1 MKNFNGL
8 SEEKVDELILN
19 YLTTN
24 KFQSSLN
31 SLIISTLSQ
40 KKNMSLDRDGLSNQI
55 ISHQYIKD
63 VENEILQN
71 LFEAFDIENY
81 DTNELIN
88 LKYKS
93 IIGSNQNNLNSQS
106 LLNNNSPLNSINSTI
121 NNNITNMKLLSTLLE
136 DFNYCPFKPDNY
148 LKIESYIGDLSNFD
162 VELLLNCGKI
172 DEILEKVNQFIKLGC
187 SKDLFLNSNLI
198 NFFNKLSMGSNT
210 VVLCKSIN
218 IFLDYFSGIVGKFYE
233 SSFDITK
240 FYKLSYNVECLNKL
254 VMKFYEN
261 PDVHLRKIDEKLVKG
276 IVDKIFETIMKNYSP
291 NNPVYISD
299 YSPEDDGKDSSN
311 EFGLSTNYILL
322 LFFILDRH
330 FSVFKVL
337 FRISTLRKYILPKF
351 EGNNMIKTLPFLD
364 MVSCIASLNK
374 KFCFLWYHSSVLE
387 KLYSAKKINKKFLLY
402 CWISIKLNFLGL
414 ILRYKSL
421 RNKFYETIKEVDSS
435 LNCFLHFRNV
445 LALTVDLVLESNKDF
460 DDYQRDNLFYLTK
473 EILCDFIL
481 YCEDKDCCEKKYYLI
496 KEINEKESLKKNKM
510 IKYLIE
516 DLKLALNENIYTHG
530 IDNKIKN
537 EDNNEYEEEEKLKNN
552 LNNINNINN
561 INDNNEI
568 NDNND
573 NNDNSDIKNEN
584 SINDNKINSI
594 NIDNND

>member
-93 IIGSNQNNLNSQS
+93 IIGSNQNTLNNQS
-106 LLNNNSPLNSINSTI
+106 LLNPNSPLNSVNSTI
-121 NNNITNMKLLSTLLE
+121 NNNITNMKLLSVLLE
-136 DFNYCPFKPDNY
+136 DLKTCPFKPENY

-198 NFFNKLSMGSNT
+198 NFFNKLSLGSNT

-218 IFLDYFSGIVGKFYE
+218 IFLDYFSGIVSKFYE

-261 PDVHLRKIDEKLVKG
+261 PDVHLRKIDEKLVKS
-276 IVDKIFETIMKNYSP
+276 IVDKIFEAIMKNYSP

-299 YSPEDDGKDSSN
+299 YSPDDDDSKESSS

-421 RNKFYETIKEVDSS
+421 RNKFYETIKEVDAS

-460 DDYQRDNLFYLTK
+460 EDYQRDNLFYLTK

-481 YCEDKDCCEKKYYLI
+481 YCDDRDCCEKKYYLI
-496 KEINEKESLKKNKM
+496 KEINAKDSLKKNKM

-516 DLKLALNENIYTHG
+516 DLKLALNENIYTH
-530 IDNKIKN
+530 DVSQDKDKEKSEDIKEN
-537 EDNNEYEEEEKLKNN
+537 VEDEEKAKINISNISKNQTVSSH
-552 LNNINNINN
+552 NINP
-561 INDNNEI
+561 
-568 NDNND
+568 
-573 NNDNSDIKNEN
+573 
-584 SINDNKINSI
+584 I
-594 NIDNND
+594 NIEKK

>member
-93 IIGSNQNNLNSQS
+93 IVGSNPNNVNVQSILNS
-106 LLNNNSPLNSINSTI
+106 NSPLNSVNSTM
-121 NNNITNMKLLSTLLE
+121 NNNITNVKLLSALIE

-172 DEILEKVNQFIKLGC
+172 DEILEKVNQFIKLRC

-233 SSFDITK
+233 SAFDITK

-261 PDVHLRKIDEKLVKG
+261 SDVHLRKIDEKLVKG

-299 YSPEDDGKDSSN
+299 YSPEDDGGKEGSN

-337 FRISTLRKYILPKF
+337 FRLSTLRKYILPKF

-530 IDNKIKN
+530 IDKKIKN
-537 EDNNEYEEEEKLKNN
+537 DEINEFEEDEKIKNN
-552 LNNINNINN
+552 NSIN
-561 INDNNEI
+561 
-568 NDNND
+568 
-573 NNDNSDIKNEN
+573 NSDIKNEN
-584 SINDNKINSI
+584 NNSDNNINFINDDK
-594 NIDNND
+594 

>member
-81 DTNELIN
+81 DTNELLN

-93 IIGSNQNNLNSQS
+93 IIGSNQNNLNATS
-106 LLNNNSPLNSINSTI
+106 LLNTNSPLNSVNSTM
-121 NNNITNMKLLSTLLE
+121 NNNITSIKLLSALLE
-136 DFNYCPFKPDNY
+136 DFNSCPFKPDNY

-162 VELLLNCGKI
+162 VELLLGCGKI
-172 DEILEKVNQFIKLGC
+172 DEILDKVNQFIKLGC

-198 NFFNKLSMGSNT
+198 NFFNKLSLGSNT

-261 PDVHLRKIDEKLVKG
+261 SDVHLRKIDEKLVKG

-299 YSPEDDGKDSSN
+299 YNPDEDGGKDNTN

-337 FRISTLRKYILPKF
+337 FRLSTLRKYILPKF

-421 RNKFYETIKEVDSS
+421 RNKFYETIKEVDAS

-481 YCEDKDCCEKKYYLI
+481 YCDNKDCCEKKYYLI
-496 KEINEKESLKKNKM
+496 KEINDKESLKKNKM

-530 IDNKIKN
+530 IDKKDKN
-537 EDNNEYEEEEKLKNN
+537 EFEEDEKQK
-552 LNNINNINN
+552 
-561 INDNNEI
+561 
-568 NDNND
+568 
-573 NNDNSDIKNEN
+573 
-584 SINDNKINSI
+584 NDNKIEESDTGAININSI
-594 NIDNND
+594 NIKRNEEDQKE

>member
-40 KKNMSLDRDGLSNQI
+40 KKNMSLDRDGLANQI

-93 IIGSNQNNLNSQS
+93 IVGSNQNTLSNQS
-106 LLNNNSPLNSINSTI
+106 LLNANSPLNSVNSTM
-121 NNNITNMKLLSTLLE
+121 NNNITNMKLLSVLLD
-136 DFNYCPFKPDNY
+136 DFKTCPFKPDNY

-198 NFFNKLSMGSNT
+198 NFFNKLSLGSNT

-261 PDVHLRKIDEKLVKG
+261 PDVHLRKIDEKLVKS
-276 IVDKIFETIMKNYSP
+276 IVDKLFETIMKNYSP

-299 YSPEDDGKDSSN
+299 YSPEDDDGINGSN

-322 LFFILDRH
+322 LFFLLDRH

-337 FRISTLRKYILPKF
+337 FRVSTLRKFILPKF

-387 KLYSAKKINKKFLLY
+387 KLYQGKKINKKFLLY

-421 RNKFYETIKEVDSS
+421 RSKFYETIKEVDSS

-460 DDYQRDNLFYLTK
+460 EDYQRDNLFYLTK

-481 YCEDKDCCEKKYYLI
+481 YCDDKDCCEKKYYLI
-496 KEINEKESLKKNKM
+496 KEINAKESLKKNKM

-516 DLKLALNENIYTHG
+516 DLKLALNENIYTYE
-530 IDNKIKN
+530 INKTKN
-537 EDNNEYEEEEKLKNN
+537 EEIKENIEQDDKAKINVSENPKNIS
-552 LNNINNINN
+552 INS
-561 INDNNEI
+561 NEI
-568 NDNND
+568 NPV
-573 NNDNSDIKNEN
+573 NEE
-584 SINDNKINSI
+584 KK
-594 NIDNND
+594 

>member
-81 DTNELIN
+81 DTNELLN

-93 IIGSNQNNLNSQS
+93 IIGSNQNNLNATS
-106 LLNNNSPLNSINSTI
+106 LLNTNSPLNSVNSTM
-121 NNNITNMKLLSTLLE
+121 NNNITSIKLLSALLE
-136 DFNYCPFKPDNY
+136 DFNSCPFKPDNY

-162 VELLLNCGKI
+162 VELLLGCGKI

-198 NFFNKLSMGSNT
+198 NFFNKLSLGSNT

-261 PDVHLRKIDEKLVKG
+261 SDVHLRKIDEKLVKG

-299 YSPEDDGKDSSN
+299 YNPDEDGGKDNTN

-337 FRISTLRKYILPKF
+337 FRLSTLRKYILPKF

-421 RNKFYETIKEVDSS
+421 RNKFYETIKEVDAS

-481 YCEDKDCCEKKYYLI
+481 YCDNKDCCEKKYYLI
-496 KEINEKESLKKNKM
+496 KEINDKESLKKNKM

-530 IDNKIKN
+530 IDKKDKSEFEEDEKQKNGNKIEESN
-537 EDNNEYEEEEKLKNN
+537 EN
-552 LNNINNINN
+552 
-561 INDNNEI
+561 
-568 NDNND
+568 NND
-573 NNDNSDIKNEN
+573 AGLNIN
-584 SINDNKINSI
+584 SINDNKNEE
-594 NIDNND
+594 DKKE

>member
-93 IIGSNQNNLNSQS
+93 IIGSNPNNANGQS
-106 LLNNNSPLNSINSTI
+106 LLNSNSPLNSVNSTM
-121 NNNITNMKLLSTLLE
+121 NNNITNVKLLSALIE

-172 DEILEKVNQFIKLGC
+172 DEILEKVNKFIKLGC

-233 SSFDITK
+233 SAFDITK

-261 PDVHLRKIDEKLVKG
+261 SDVHLRKIDEKLVKG

-299 YSPEDDGKDSSN
+299 YSPDDDGGKESSN

-337 FRISTLRKYILPKF
+337 FRLSTLRKYILPKF

-516 DLKLALNENIYTHG
+516 DLKLALNENIYTHD
-530 IDNKIKN
+530 IEKN
-537 EDNNEYEEEEKLKNN
+537 IQKEEKIENEEDEK
-552 LNNINNINN
+552 LNNNNNITNN
-561 INDNNEI
+561 SE
-568 NDNND
+568 
-573 NNDNSDIKNEN
+573 IKNEN
-584 SINDNKINSI
+584 NVSNNNINSI
-594 NIDNND
+594 NDDKNNQ

>member
-40 KKNMSLDRDGLSNQI
+40 KKNMSLDRDGLANQI

-93 IIGSNQNNLNSQS
+93 IVGSNQNTLSNQS
-106 LLNNNSPLNSINSTI
+106 LLNANSPLNSVNSTM
-121 NNNITNMKLLSTLLE
+121 NNNITNMKLLSVLLD
-136 DFNYCPFKPDNY
+136 DFKTCPFKPDNY

-198 NFFNKLSMGSNT
+198 NFFNKLSLGSNT

-261 PDVHLRKIDEKLVKG
+261 PDVHLRKIDEKLVKS
-276 IVDKIFETIMKNYSP
+276 IVDKLFETIMKNYSP

-299 YSPEDDGKDSSN
+299 YSPEDDDGINGSN

-322 LFFILDRH
+322 LFFLLDRH

-337 FRISTLRKYILPKF
+337 FRVSTLRKFILPKF

-387 KLYSAKKINKKFLLY
+387 KLYQGKKINKKFLLY

-421 RNKFYETIKEVDSS
+421 RSKFYETIKEVDSS

-460 DDYQRDNLFYLTK
+460 EDYQRDNLFYLTK

-496 KEINEKESLKKNKM
+496 KEINAKESLKKNKM

-516 DLKLALNENIYTHG
+516 DLKLALNENIYTYE
-530 IDNKIKN
+530 INKTKN
-537 EDNNEYEEEEKLKNN
+537 EEIKENIEQDDKAKINLSENPKNIS
-552 LNNINNINN
+552 INS
-561 INDNNEI
+561 NEI
-568 NDNND
+568 NPV
-573 NNDNSDIKNEN
+573 NEE
-584 SINDNKINSI
+584 KK
-594 NIDNND
+594 

>member
-81 DTNELIN
+81 DTNELLN

-93 IIGSNQNNLNSQS
+93 IIGSNQNNLNATS
-106 LLNNNSPLNSINSTI
+106 LLNTNSPLNSVNSTM
-121 NNNITNMKLLSTLLE
+121 NNNITSIKLLSALLE
-136 DFNYCPFKPDNY
+136 DFNSCPFKPDNY

-162 VELLLNCGKI
+162 VELLLGCGKI

-198 NFFNKLSMGSNT
+198 NFFNKLSLGSNT

-261 PDVHLRKIDEKLVKG
+261 SDVHLRKIDEKLVKG

-299 YSPEDDGKDSSN
+299 YNPDEDGGKDNTN

-337 FRISTLRKYILPKF
+337 FRLSTLRKYILPKF

-421 RNKFYETIKEVDSS
+421 RNKFYETIKEVDAS

-481 YCEDKDCCEKKYYLI
+481 YCDNKDCCEKKYYLI
-496 KEINEKESLKKNKM
+496 KEINDKESLKKNKM

-530 IDNKIKN
+530 IDKKDKN
-537 EDNNEYEEEEKLKNN
+537 EFEGDEKQK
-552 LNNINNINN
+552 
-561 INDNNEI
+561 
-568 NDNND
+568 
-573 NNDNSDIKNEN
+573 
-584 SINDNKINSI
+584 NDNKIEESNDNKYGGI
-594 NIDNND
+594 NINSMIDNKNEEDKKE

>member
-93 IIGSNQNNLNSQS
+93 IVGSNQNTLNNQS
-106 LLNNNSPLNSINSTI
+106 LLNSNSPLNSVNSTL
-121 NNNITNMKLLSTLLE
+121 NNNITNMKLLTVLLE
-136 DFNYCPFKPDNY
+136 DFKSCSFKPDNY

-198 NFFNKLSMGSNT
+198 NFFNKLSLGSNT

-261 PDVHLRKIDEKLVKG
+261 PDVHLRKIDEKLVKS

-299 YSPEDDGKDSSN
+299 YSPEDEDGKDASN

-337 FRISTLRKYILPKF
+337 FRVSTLRKFILPKF

-421 RNKFYETIKEVDSS
+421 RKKFYETIKEVDSS

-460 DDYQRDNLFYLTK
+460 EDYQRDNLFYLTK

-481 YCEDKDCCEKKYYLI
+481 YCDDRDCCEKKYYLI
-496 KEINEKESLKKNKM
+496 KEINAKESLKKNKM

-516 DLKLALNENIYTHG
+516 DLKLALNENIYTHV
-530 IDNKIKN
+530 IDTNKTEEIK
-537 EDNNEYEEEEKLKNN
+537 ETIEQDDKAKNN
-552 LNNINNINN
+552 TSDTAKNISINSNNINPIT
-561 INDNNEI
+561 
-568 NDNND
+568 
-573 NNDNSDIKNEN
+573 NEN
-584 SINDNKINSI
+584 K
-594 NIDNND
+594 

>member
-1 MKNFNGL
+1 
-8 SEEKVDELILN
+8 
-19 YLTTN
+19 
-24 KFQSSLN
+24 
-31 SLIISTLSQ
+31 
-40 KKNMSLDRDGLSNQI
+40 MSLDRDGLSNQI

-81 DTNELIN
+81 DTNELLN

-93 IIGSNQNNLNSQS
+93 IIGSNQNNLNATS
-106 LLNNNSPLNSINSTI
+106 LLNINSPLNSVNSTM
-121 NNNITNMKLLSTLLE
+121 NNNITSIKLLSALLE
-136 DFNYCPFKPDNY
+136 DFNSCPFKPDNY

-162 VELLLNCGKI
+162 VELLLGCGKI

-198 NFFNKLSMGSNT
+198 NFFNKLSLGSNT

-261 PDVHLRKIDEKLVKG
+261 SDVHLRKIDEKLVKG

-299 YSPEDDGKDSSN
+299 YNPDEDGGKDNTN

-337 FRISTLRKYILPKF
+337 FRLSTLRKYILPKF

-421 RNKFYETIKEVDSS
+421 RNKFYETIKEVDAS

-481 YCEDKDCCEKKYYLI
+481 YCDNKDCCEKKYYLI
-496 KEINEKESLKKNKM
+496 KEINDKESLKKNKM

-530 IDNKIKN
+530 IDKKDKNEFEEDEKQKNENKIEESDTGAINISSINIKKN
-537 EDNNEYEEEEKLKNN
+537 EENNENEEDEKLKNN
-552 LNNINNINN
+552 NSNNS
-561 INDNNEI
+561 E
-568 NDNND
+568 
-573 NNDNSDIKNEN
+573 IKNEN
-584 SINDNKINSI
+584 SISNNNINSI
-594 NIDNND
+594 NIEKNDE

>member
-93 IIGSNQNNLNSQS
+93 IVGSNQNTLNNQS
-106 LLNNNSPLNSINSTI
+106 LLNSNSPLNSVNSTL
-121 NNNITNMKLLSTLLE
+121 NNNITNMKLLTVLLE
-136 DFNYCPFKPDNY
+136 DFKSCSFKPDNY

-198 NFFNKLSMGSNT
+198 NFFNKLSLGSNT

-261 PDVHLRKIDEKLVKG
+261 PDVHLRKIDEKLVKS

-299 YSPEDDGKDSSN
+299 YSPEDDDGKDASN

-337 FRISTLRKYILPKF
+337 FRVSTLRKFILPKF

-421 RNKFYETIKEVDSS
+421 RKKFYETIKEVDSS

-460 DDYQRDNLFYLTK
+460 EDYQRDNLFYLTK

-496 KEINEKESLKKNKM
+496 KEINAKESLKKNKM

-516 DLKLALNENIYTHG
+516 DLKLALNENIYTHVV
-530 IDNKIKN
+530 
-537 EDNNEYEEEEKLKNN
+537 DNNKTEEIKESIEQDDKAKINTSDTAKNFSIN
-552 LNNINNINN
+552 SNNINPINN
-561 INDNNEI
+561 
-568 NDNND
+568 
-573 NNDNSDIKNEN
+573 EN
-584 SINDNKINSI
+584 K
-594 NIDNND
+594 

>member
-93 IIGSNQNNLNSQS
+93 IVGSNPNNVNAQSILNS
-106 LLNNNSPLNSINSTI
+106 NSPLNSVNSTM
-121 NNNITNMKLLSTLLE
+121 NNNITNVKLLSALIE

-172 DEILEKVNQFIKLGC
+172 DEILEKVNQFIKLRC

-233 SSFDITK
+233 SAFDITK

-261 PDVHLRKIDEKLVKG
+261 SDVHLRKIDEKLVKG

-299 YSPEDDGKDSSN
+299 YSPEDDGGKESSN

-337 FRISTLRKYILPKF
+337 FRLSTLRKYILPKF

-530 IDNKIKN
+530 IDKKIKN
-537 EDNNEYEEEEKLKNN
+537 DEVNEFEEDEKIKNN
-552 LNNINNINN
+552 NSNN
-561 INDNNEI
+561 
-568 NDNND
+568 
-573 NNDNSDIKNEN
+573 NSDIKNEN
-584 SINDNKINSI
+584 NNSDNNINFINDDK
-594 NIDNND
+594 

>member
-81 DTNELIN
+81 DTNELLN

-93 IIGSNQNNLNSQS
+93 IIGSNQNNLNATS
-106 LLNNNSPLNSINSTI
+106 LLNTNSPLNSVNSTM
-121 NNNITNMKLLSTLLE
+121 NNNITSIKLLSALLE
-136 DFNYCPFKPDNY
+136 DFNSCPFKPDNY

-162 VELLLNCGKI
+162 VELLLGCGKI

-198 NFFNKLSMGSNT
+198 NFFNKLSLGSNT

-261 PDVHLRKIDEKLVKG
+261 SDVHLRKIDEKLVKG

-299 YSPEDDGKDSSN
+299 YNPDEDGGKDNTN

-337 FRISTLRKYILPKF
+337 FRLSTLRKYILPKF

-421 RNKFYETIKEVDSS
+421 RNKFYETIKEVDAS

-481 YCEDKDCCEKKYYLI
+481 YCDNKDCCEKKYYLI
-496 KEINEKESLKKNKM
+496 KEINDKESLKKNKM

-530 IDNKIKN
+530 IDKKDKN
-537 EDNNEYEEEEKLKNN
+537 EFEEDEKQK
-552 LNNINNINN
+552 
-561 INDNNEI
+561 
-568 NDNND
+568 
-573 NNDNSDIKNEN
+573 
-584 SINDNKINSI
+584 NDNKIEESDTSAININSI
-594 NIDNND
+594 NIKSNEEDQKE

>member
-40 KKNMSLDRDGLSNQI
+40 KKNMSLDRDGLANQI

-93 IIGSNQNNLNSQS
+93 IVGSNQNTLSNQS
-106 LLNNNSPLNSINSTI
+106 LLNANSPLNSVNSTM
-121 NNNITNMKLLSTLLE
+121 NNNITNMKLLSVLLD
-136 DFNYCPFKPDNY
+136 DFKTCPFKPDNY

-198 NFFNKLSMGSNT
+198 NFFNKLSLGSNT

-261 PDVHLRKIDEKLVKG
+261 PDAHLRKIDEKLVKR
-276 IVDKIFETIMKNYSP
+276 IVDKLFETIMKNYSP

-299 YSPEDDGKDSSN
+299 YSPEDDDGINGSN

-322 LFFILDRH
+322 LFFLLDRH

-337 FRISTLRKYILPKF
+337 FRVSTLRKFILPKF

-387 KLYSAKKINKKFLLY
+387 KLYQGKKINKKFLLY

-421 RNKFYETIKEVDSS
+421 RSKFYETIKEVDSS

-460 DDYQRDNLFYLTK
+460 EDYQRDNLFYLTK

-481 YCEDKDCCEKKYYLI
+481 YCDDKDCCEKKYYLI
-496 KEINEKESLKKNKM
+496 KEINAKESLKKNKM

-516 DLKLALNENIYTHG
+516 DLKLALNENIYTYE
-530 IDNKIKN
+530 INKTKN
-537 EDNNEYEEEEKLKNN
+537 EEIKENIEQDDKAKINVSENPKNIS
-552 LNNINNINN
+552 INS
-561 INDNNEI
+561 NEI
-568 NDNND
+568 NPV
-573 NNDNSDIKNEN
+573 NEE
-584 SINDNKINSI
+584 KK
-594 NIDNND
+594 

>member
-40 KKNMSLDRDGLSNQI
+40 KKNMSLDRDGLANQI

-93 IIGSNQNNLNSQS
+93 IVGSNQNTLSNQS
-106 LLNNNSPLNSINSTI
+106 LLNANSPLNSVNSTI
-121 NNNITNMKLLSTLLE
+121 NNNITNMKLLSVLLD
-136 DFNYCPFKPDNY
+136 DFKTCPFKPDNY

-198 NFFNKLSMGSNT
+198 NFFNKLSLGSNT

-261 PDVHLRKIDEKLVKG
+261 PDVHLRKIDEKLVKS
-276 IVDKIFETIMKNYSP
+276 IVDKLFETIMKNYSP

-299 YSPEDDGKDSSN
+299 YSPEDDDGINGSN

-322 LFFILDRH
+322 LFFLLDRH

-337 FRISTLRKYILPKF
+337 FRVSTLRKFILPKF

-387 KLYSAKKINKKFLLY
+387 KLYQGKKINKKFLLY

-421 RNKFYETIKEVDSS
+421 RSKFYETIKEVDSS

-460 DDYQRDNLFYLTK
+460 EDYQRDNLFYLTK

-481 YCEDKDCCEKKYYLI
+481 YCDDKDCCEKKFYLI
-496 KEINEKESLKKNKM
+496 KEINAKESLKKNKM

-516 DLKLALNENIYTHG
+516 DLKLALNENIYTYE
-530 IDNKIKN
+530 INKTKN
-537 EDNNEYEEEEKLKNN
+537 EEIKENIEQDDKAKINVSENPKNIS
-552 LNNINNINN
+552 INS
-561 INDNNEI
+561 NEI
-568 NDNND
+568 NPV
-573 NNDNSDIKNEN
+573 NEE
-584 SINDNKINSI
+584 KK
-594 NIDNND
+594 

>member
-81 DTNELIN
+81 DTTELIN

-93 IIGSNQNNLNSQS
+93 IIGSNQNNLNNQS
-106 LLNNNSPLNSINSTI
+106 ILNSNSPLNSVNSTL

-136 DFNYCPFKPDNY
+136 DFISYPFKPDNY

-172 DEILEKVNQFIKLGC
+172 DEILKKVNQFIKLGC

-210 VVLCKSIN
+210 AVLCKSIN

-261 PDVHLRKIDEKLVKG
+261 SDVHLRKIDEKLVKG

-299 YSPEDDGKDSSN
+299 YSPDDDGGKESSN

-337 FRISTLRKYILPKF
+337 FRLSTLRKYILPKF

-516 DLKLALNENIYTHG
+516 DLKLALNENIYTHD
-530 IDNKIKN
+530 IEKN
-537 EDNNEYEEEEKLKNN
+537 IQKEEKIENEEDEK
-552 LNNINNINN
+552 LNNNNNITNN
-561 INDNNEI
+561 SE
-568 NDNND
+568 
-573 NNDNSDIKNEN
+573 IKNEN
-584 SINDNKINSI
+584 NVSNNNINSI
-594 NIDNND
+594 NDDKNNQ

>member
-106 LLNNNSPLNSINSTI
+106 LLNSNSPLNSVNSTI
-121 NNNITNMKLLSTLLE
+121 NNNITNMKLLSALLE
-136 DFNYCPFKPDNY
+136 DFNSCPFKTDNY

-162 VELLLNCGKI
+162 VELLLSCGKI

-261 PDVHLRKIDEKLVKG
+261 SDVHLRKIDEKLVKG

-299 YSPEDDGKDSSN
+299 YSPEDDGGKESSN

-337 FRISTLRKYILPKF
+337 FRLSTLRKYILPKF

-530 IDNKIKN
+530 IENKIKN
-537 EDNNEYEEEEKLKNN
+537 EENNEIEEEEKLKNN
-552 LNNINNINN
+552 NSNNS
-561 INDNNEI
+561 E
-568 NDNND
+568 
-573 NNDNSDIKNEN
+573 IKNEN
-584 SINDNKINSI
+584 SISNNNINSI
-594 NIDNND
+594 NVEKNDE

>member
-40 KKNMSLDRDGLSNQI
+40 KKNMSLDRDGLANQI

-93 IIGSNQNNLNSQS
+93 IVGSNQNTLSNQS
-106 LLNNNSPLNSINSTI
+106 LLNANSPLNSVNSTM
-121 NNNITNMKLLSTLLE
+121 NNNITNMKLLSVLLD
-136 DFNYCPFKPDNY
+136 DFKTCPFKPDNY

-172 DEILEKVNQFIKLGC
+172 EEILEKVNQFIKLGC

-198 NFFNKLSMGSNT
+198 NFFNKLSLGSNT

-261 PDVHLRKIDEKLVKG
+261 PDVHLRKIDEKLVKS
-276 IVDKIFETIMKNYSP
+276 IVDKLFETIMKNYSP

-299 YSPEDDGKDSSN
+299 YSPEDDDGINGSN

-322 LFFILDRH
+322 LFFLLDRH

-337 FRISTLRKYILPKF
+337 FRVSTLRKFILPKF

-387 KLYSAKKINKKFLLY
+387 KLYQGKKINKKFLLY

-421 RNKFYETIKEVDSS
+421 RSKFYETIKEVDSS

-460 DDYQRDNLFYLTK
+460 EDYQRDNLFYLTK

-481 YCEDKDCCEKKYYLI
+481 YCDDKDCCEKKFYLI
-496 KEINEKESLKKNKM
+496 KEINAKESLKKNKM

-516 DLKLALNENIYTHG
+516 DLKLALNENIYTYE
-530 IDNKIKN
+530 INKTKN
-537 EDNNEYEEEEKLKNN
+537 EEIKENIEQDDKAKINVSENPKNIS
-552 LNNINNINN
+552 INS
-561 INDNNEI
+561 NEI
-568 NDNND
+568 NPV
-573 NNDNSDIKNEN
+573 NEG
-584 SINDNKINSI
+584 KK
-594 NIDNND
+594 

>member
-93 IIGSNQNNLNSQS
+93 IIGSNQNTLNNQS
-106 LLNNNSPLNSINSTI
+106 LLNPNSPLNSVNSTI
-121 NNNITNMKLLSTLLE
+121 NNNITNMKLLSVLLE
-136 DFNYCPFKPDNY
+136 DLKTCPFKPENY

-198 NFFNKLSMGSNT
+198 NFFNKLSLGSNT

-218 IFLDYFSGIVGKFYE
+218 IFLDYFSGIVSKFYE

-261 PDVHLRKIDEKLVKG
+261 PDVHLRKIDEKLVKS
-276 IVDKIFETIMKNYSP
+276 IVDKIFEAIMKNYSP

-299 YSPEDDGKDSSN
+299 YSPDDDDSKESSS

-421 RNKFYETIKEVDSS
+421 RNKFYETIKEVDAS

-460 DDYQRDNLFYLTK
+460 EDYQRDNLFYLTK

-481 YCEDKDCCEKKYYLI
+481 YCDDRDCCEKKYYLI
-496 KEINEKESLKKNKM
+496 KEINAKDSLKKNKM

-516 DLKLALNENIYTHG
+516 DLKLALNENIYTHDVSQDKDKG
-530 IDNKIKN
+530 KSEDIKEN
-537 EDNNEYEEEEKLKNN
+537 VEDEEKAKINISNISKNQTVSSH
-552 LNNINNINN
+552 NINP
-561 INDNNEI
+561 
-568 NDNND
+568 
-573 NNDNSDIKNEN
+573 
-584 SINDNKINSI
+584 I
-594 NIDNND
+594 NIEKK

>member
-40 KKNMSLDRDGLSNQI
+40 KKNMSLDRDGLANQI

-93 IIGSNQNNLNSQS
+93 IIGSNQNNINQS
-106 LLNNNSPLNSINSTI
+106 LLNSNSPLNSVNSTM
-121 NNNITNMKLLSTLLE
+121 NNNITNMKLLSALLE
-136 DFNYCPFKPDNY
+136 DFNYIPFKPDNY

-162 VELLLNCGKI
+162 VELLLSCGKM

-261 PDVHLRKIDEKLVKG
+261 SDVHLRKIDEKLVKS

-299 YSPEDDGKDSSN
+299 YGPEDDGKEGSN

-337 FRISTLRKYILPKF
+337 FRLSTLRKYILPKF

-421 RNKFYETIKEVDSS
+421 RNKFYETIKEVDAS

-530 IDNKIKN
+530 MDTKIKSEEIHEFE
-537 EDNNEYEEEEKLKNN
+537 EDEKVKI
-552 LNNINNINN
+552 NI
-561 INDNNEI
+561 D
-568 NDNND
+568 D
-573 NNDNSDIKNEN
+573 KNEN
-584 SINDNKINSI
+584 NISNNNINSI
-594 NIDNND
+594 NVDKNNE

>member
-93 IIGSNQNNLNSQS
+93 IVGSNQNTLSNQS
-106 LLNNNSPLNSINSTI
+106 LLNGNSPLNSVNSTM
-121 NNNITNMKLLSTLLE
+121 NNNITNMKLLSVLLD
-136 DFNYCPFKPDNY
+136 DFKTCPFKPDNY

-198 NFFNKLSMGSNT
+198 NFFNKLSLGSNT

-261 PDVHLRKIDEKLVKG
+261 PDVHLRKIDEKLVKS
-276 IVDKIFETIMKNYSP
+276 IVDKLFETIMKNYSP

-299 YSPEDDGKDSSN
+299 YSPEDDDGINGSN

-322 LFFILDRH
+322 LFFLLDRH

-337 FRISTLRKYILPKF
+337 FRVSTLRKFILPKF

-387 KLYSAKKINKKFLLY
+387 KLYQGKKINKKFLLY

-421 RNKFYETIKEVDSS
+421 RSKFYETILEVDSS

-460 DDYQRDNLFYLTK
+460 EDYQRDNLFYLTK

-481 YCEDKDCCEKKYYLI
+481 YCDDKECCEKKYYLI
-496 KEINEKESLKKNKM
+496 KEINAKESLKKNKM

-516 DLKLALNENIYTHG
+516 DLKLALNENIYTYE
-530 IDNKIKN
+530 INKK
-537 EDNNEYEEEEKLKNN
+537 NNEEIKENNEQDDKSKINVSENPKNISINSNDINPNNEEKK
-552 LNNINNINN
+552 
-561 INDNNEI
+561 
-568 NDNND
+568 
-573 NNDNSDIKNEN
+573 
-584 SINDNKINSI
+584 
-594 NIDNND
+594 

>member
-93 IIGSNQNNLNSQS
+93 IIGANQNTINNQS
-106 LLNNNSPLNSINSTI
+106 LLNSNSPLNSVNSTL
-121 NNNITNMKLLSTLLE
+121 NNNITNMKLLNMLIE
-136 DFNYCPFKPDNY
+136 DFKTCSFKPDNY

-198 NFFNKLSMGSNT
+198 NFFNKLSLGSNT

-261 PDVHLRKIDEKLVKG
+261 PDVHLRKIDEKLVKS

-299 YSPEDDGKDSSN
+299 YSPEDDDGKDGSN

-337 FRISTLRKYILPKF
+337 FRVSTLRKFIVPKF

-496 KEINEKESLKKNKM
+496 KEINAKESLKKNKM

-516 DLKLALNENIYTHG
+516 DLKLALNENIYTHEINKDKTEEIKENIEPDEKG
-530 IDNKIKN
+530 KSNTSDTFKSIIDNS
-537 EDNNEYEEEEKLKNN
+537 
-552 LNNINNINN
+552 NNINPINL
-561 INDNNEI
+561 E
-568 NDNND
+568 
-573 NNDNSDIKNEN
+573 K
-584 SINDNKINSI
+584 K
-594 NIDNND
+594 

>member
-93 IIGSNQNNLNSQS
+93 IVGSNQNTLNNQS
-106 LLNNNSPLNSINSTI
+106 LLNTNSPLNSVNSTM
-121 NNNITNMKLLSTLLE
+121 NNNITNMKLLSVLLD
-136 DFNYCPFKPDNY
+136 DFKSCPFKPDNY

-172 DEILEKVNQFIKLGC
+172 DEILEKVNQFIRLGC

-198 NFFNKLSMGSNT
+198 NFFNKLSLGSNT

-261 PDVHLRKIDEKLVKG
+261 PDVHLRKIDEKLVKS
-276 IVDKIFETIMKNYSP
+276 IVDKLFETIMKNYSP

-299 YSPEDDGKDSSN
+299 YSPEDDDGINGSN

-322 LFFILDRH
+322 LFFLLDRH

-337 FRISTLRKYILPKF
+337 FRVSTLRKFILPKF

-387 KLYSAKKINKKFLLY
+387 KLYQGKKINKKFLLY

-421 RNKFYETIKEVDSS
+421 RSKFYETIKEVDSS

-460 DDYQRDNLFYLTK
+460 EDYQRDNLFYLTK

-481 YCEDKDCCEKKYYLI
+481 YCDDKDCCEKKYYLI
-496 KEINEKESLKKNKM
+496 KEINAKESLKKNKM

-516 DLKLALNENIYTHG
+516 DLKLALNENIYTYE
-530 IDNKIKN
+530 INKTKN
-537 EDNNEYEEEEKLKNN
+537 EEIKENIEQDDKAKINVSENPKNIS
-552 LNNINNINN
+552 INS
-561 INDNNEI
+561 NEI
-568 NDNND
+568 NPV
-573 NNDNSDIKNEN
+573 NEE
-584 SINDNKINSI
+584 KK
-594 NIDNND
+594 

>member
-93 IIGSNQNNLNSQS
+93 IVGSNQNTLSNQS
-106 LLNNNSPLNSINSTI
+106 LLNANSPLNSVNSTM
-121 NNNITNMKLLSTLLE
+121 NNNITNMKLLSVLLD
-136 DFNYCPFKPDNY
+136 DFKTCPFKPDNY

-198 NFFNKLSMGSNT
+198 NFFNKLSLGSNT

-261 PDVHLRKIDEKLVKG
+261 PDVHLRKIDEKLVKS
-276 IVDKIFETIMKNYSP
+276 IVDKLFETIMKNYSP

-299 YSPEDDGKDSSN
+299 YSPEDDDGINGSN

-322 LFFILDRH
+322 LFFLLDRH

-337 FRISTLRKYILPKF
+337 FRVSTLRKFILPKF

-387 KLYSAKKINKKFLLY
+387 KLYQGKKINKKFLLY

-421 RNKFYETIKEVDSS
+421 RSKFYETIKEVDSS

-460 DDYQRDNLFYLTK
+460 EDYQRDNLFYLTK

-481 YCEDKDCCEKKYYLI
+481 YCDDKDCCEKKYYLI
-496 KEINEKESLKKNKM
+496 KEINAKESLKKNKM

-516 DLKLALNENIYTHG
+516 DLKLALNENIYTYE
-530 IDNKIKN
+530 INKTKN
-537 EDNNEYEEEEKLKNN
+537 EEIKENIEQDDKAKINVSENPKNIS
-552 LNNINNINN
+552 INS
-561 INDNNEI
+561 NEI
-568 NDNND
+568 NPV
-573 NNDNSDIKNEN
+573 NEE
-584 SINDNKINSI
+584 KK
-594 NIDNND
+594 

>member
-93 IIGSNQNNLNSQS
+93 IVGSNQNTLNNQS
-106 LLNNNSPLNSINSTI
+106 LLNSNSPLNSVNSTL
-121 NNNITNMKLLSTLLE
+121 NNNITNMKLLTVLLE
-136 DFNYCPFKPDNY
+136 DFKSCSFKPDNY

-198 NFFNKLSMGSNT
+198 NFFNKLSLGSNT

-261 PDVHLRKIDEKLVKG
+261 PDVHLRKIDEKLVKS

-299 YSPEDDGKDSSN
+299 YSPEDDDGKDASN

-337 FRISTLRKYILPKF
+337 FRVSTLRKFILPKF

-421 RNKFYETIKEVDSS
+421 RKKFYETIKEVDSS

-460 DDYQRDNLFYLTK
+460 EDYQRDNLFYLTK

-496 KEINEKESLKKNKM
+496 KEINAKESLKKNKM

-516 DLKLALNENIYTHG
+516 DLKLALNENIYTHVV
-530 IDNKIKN
+530 
-537 EDNNEYEEEEKLKNN
+537 DNNKTEEIKESIEQDDKAKINTSDTAKNFSIN
-552 LNNINNINN
+552 SNNINP
-561 INDNNEI
+561 
-568 NDNND
+568 
-573 NNDNSDIKNEN
+573 
-584 SINDNKINSI
+584 INSE
-594 NIDNND
+594 NK

>member
-81 DTNELIN
+81 DTNELLN

-93 IIGSNQNNLNSQS
+93 IIGSNQNNLNATS
-106 LLNNNSPLNSINSTI
+106 LLNTNSPLNSVNSTM
-121 NNNITNMKLLSTLLE
+121 NNNITSIKLLSALLE
-136 DFNYCPFKPDNY
+136 DFNSCPFKPDNY

-162 VELLLNCGKI
+162 VELLLGCGKI

-198 NFFNKLSMGSNT
+198 NFFNKLSLGSNT

-261 PDVHLRKIDEKLVKG
+261 SDVHLRKIDEKLVKG

-299 YSPEDDGKDSSN
+299 YNPDEDGGKDNTN

-337 FRISTLRKYILPKF
+337 FRLSTLRKYILPKF

-421 RNKFYETIKEVDSS
+421 RNKFYETIKEVDAS

-481 YCEDKDCCEKKYYLI
+481 YCDNKDCCEKKYYLI
-496 KEINEKESLKKNKM
+496 KEINDKESLKKNKM

-530 IDNKIKN
+530 IDKKDKN
-537 EDNNEYEEEEKLKNN
+537 EFEEDEKQK
-552 LNNINNINN
+552 
-561 INDNNEI
+561 
-568 NDNND
+568 
-573 NNDNSDIKNEN
+573 
-584 SINDNKINSI
+584 NDNKIEESDTGAININSI
-594 NIDNND
+594 NIKRNEEDQKE

>member
-40 KKNMSLDRDGLSNQI
+40 KKNMSLDRDGLANQI

-71 LFEAFDIENY
+71 LFEAFEIENY

-93 IIGSNQNNLNSQS
+93 IIGSNQNNINQS
-106 LLNNNSPLNSINSTI
+106 LLNSNSPLNSVNSTM
-121 NNNITNMKLLSTLLE
+121 NNNITNMKLLSALLE
-136 DFNYCPFKPDNY
+136 DFNYIPFKPDNY

-162 VELLLNCGKI
+162 VELLLSCGKM

-261 PDVHLRKIDEKLVKG
+261 SDVHLRKIDEKLVKS

-299 YSPEDDGKDSSN
+299 YGPEDDGKEGSN

-337 FRISTLRKYILPKF
+337 FRLSTLRKYILPKF

-421 RNKFYETIKEVDSS
+421 RNKFYETIKEVDAS

-530 IDNKIKN
+530 MDTKVKSEEIHEFEEDEKVKINID
-537 EDNNEYEEEEKLKNN
+537 D
-552 LNNINNINN
+552 
-561 INDNNEI
+561 
-568 NDNND
+568 
-573 NNDNSDIKNEN
+573 KNEN
-584 SINDNKINSI
+584 NISNNNINSI
-594 NIDNND
+594 NIDKNNE

>member
-93 IIGSNQNNLNSQS
+93 IVGSNQNTLSNQS
-106 LLNNNSPLNSINSTI
+106 LLNANSPLNSVNSTM
-121 NNNITNMKLLSTLLE
+121 NNNITNMKLLSVLLD
-136 DFNYCPFKPDNY
+136 DFKTCPFKPDNY

-198 NFFNKLSMGSNT
+198 NFFNKLSLGSNT

-261 PDVHLRKIDEKLVKG
+261 PDVHLRKIDEKLVKS
-276 IVDKIFETIMKNYSP
+276 IVDKLFETIMKNYSP

-299 YSPEDDGKDSSN
+299 YSPEDDDGINGSN

-322 LFFILDRH
+322 LFFLLDRH

-337 FRISTLRKYILPKF
+337 FRVSTLRKFILPKF

-387 KLYSAKKINKKFLLY
+387 KLYQGKKINKKFLLY

-421 RNKFYETIKEVDSS
+421 RSKFYETIKEVDSS

-445 LALTVDLVLESNKDF
+445 LALTVDLVLESSKDF
-460 DDYQRDNLFYLTK
+460 EDYQRDNLFYLTK

-481 YCEDKDCCEKKYYLI
+481 YCDDKDCCEKKYYLI
-496 KEINEKESLKKNKM
+496 KEINAKESLKKNKM

-516 DLKLALNENIYTHG
+516 DLKLALNENIYTYE
-530 IDNKIKN
+530 INKTKN
-537 EDNNEYEEEEKLKNN
+537 EEIKENIEQDDKAKINVSENPKNIS
-552 LNNINNINN
+552 INS
-561 INDNNEI
+561 NEI
-568 NDNND
+568 NPV
-573 NNDNSDIKNEN
+573 NEE
-584 SINDNKINSI
+584 KK
-594 NIDNND
+594 

>member
-81 DTNELIN
+81 DTNELLN

-93 IIGSNQNNLNSQS
+93 IIGSNQNNLNATS
-106 LLNNNSPLNSINSTI
+106 LLNTNSPLNSVNSTM
-121 NNNITNMKLLSTLLE
+121 NNNITSIKLLSALLE
-136 DFNYCPFKPDNY
+136 DFNSCPFKPDNY

-162 VELLLNCGKI
+162 VELLLGCGKI

-198 NFFNKLSMGSNT
+198 NFFNKLSLGSNT

-261 PDVHLRKIDEKLVKG
+261 SDVHLRKIDEKLVKG

-299 YSPEDDGKDSSN
+299 YNPDEDGGKDNTN

-337 FRISTLRKYILPKF
+337 FRLSTLRKYILPKF

-421 RNKFYETIKEVDSS
+421 RNKFYETIKEVDAS

-481 YCEDKDCCEKKYYLI
+481 YCDNKDCCEKKYYLI
-496 KEINEKESLKKNKM
+496 KEINDKESLKKNKM

-530 IDNKIKN
+530 IDKKDKN
-537 EDNNEYEEEEKLKNN
+537 EFEENEKQK
-552 LNNINNINN
+552 
-561 INDNNEI
+561 
-568 NDNND
+568 
-573 NNDNSDIKNEN
+573 
-584 SINDNKINSI
+584 NDNKIEESNDNKYGGININSI
-594 NIDNND
+594 IDNKNEEDKKE

>member
-40 KKNMSLDRDGLSNQI
+40 KKNMSLDRDGLANQI

-93 IIGSNQNNLNSQS
+93 IVGSNQNTLSNQS
-106 LLNNNSPLNSINSTI
+106 LLNANSPLNSVNSTM
-121 NNNITNMKLLSTLLE
+121 NNNITNMKLLSVLLD
-136 DFNYCPFKPDNY
+136 DFKTCPFKPDNY

-198 NFFNKLSMGSNT
+198 NFFNKLSLGSNT

-261 PDVHLRKIDEKLVKG
+261 PDVHLRKIDEKLVKS
-276 IVDKIFETIMKNYSP
+276 IVDKLFETIMKNYSP

-299 YSPEDDGKDSSN
+299 YSPEDDDGINGSN

-322 LFFILDRH
+322 LFFLLDRH

-337 FRISTLRKYILPKF
+337 FRVSTLRKFILPKF

-387 KLYSAKKINKKFLLY
+387 KLYQGKKINKKFLLY

-421 RNKFYETIKEVDSS
+421 RSKFYETIKEVDSS

-460 DDYQRDNLFYLTK
+460 EDYQRDNLFYLTK

-481 YCEDKDCCEKKYYLI
+481 YCDDKDCCEKKYYLI
-496 KEINEKESLKKNKM
+496 KEINAKESLKKNKM

-516 DLKLALNENIYTHG
+516 DLKLALNENIYTYE
-530 IDNKIKN
+530 INKTKN
-537 EDNNEYEEEEKLKNN
+537 EEIKENFEQDDKTKINASDTAKNFS
-552 LNNINNINN
+552 INS
-561 INDNNEI
+561 NEI
-568 NDNND
+568 NP
-573 NNDNSDIKNEN
+573 
-584 SINDNKINSI
+584 INVEKK
-594 NIDNND
+594 